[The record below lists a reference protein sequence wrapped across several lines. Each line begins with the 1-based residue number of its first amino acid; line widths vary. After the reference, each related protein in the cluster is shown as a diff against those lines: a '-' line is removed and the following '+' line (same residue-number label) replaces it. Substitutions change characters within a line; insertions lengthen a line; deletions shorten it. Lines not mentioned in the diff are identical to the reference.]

1 MPRVLSTD
9 SARAAITA
17 MSSII
22 NGGLA
27 DQIAQLDQQG
37 RQLSRP
43 DVWDGSLAA
52 QFRASWPQTSR
63 ALQQLREELD
73 ELRVRVDRINADI
86 MAAGG
91 N

>member
-9 SARAAITA
+9 AARAAVTS
-17 MSSII
+17 MSAII

-27 DQIAQLDQQG
+27 EQIAQLDQQG
-37 RQLSRP
+37 QQLSQP
-43 DVWDGSLAA
+43 EVWDGGLAA
-52 QFRASWPQTSR
+52 QFRGAWPQTSKSLQTVR
-63 ALQQLREELD
+63 AELD
-73 ELRVRVDRINADI
+73 ELRQRVERINADI

>member
-9 SARAAITA
+9 TARSAVSA

-27 DQIAQLDQQG
+27 DQIAQLDHQG
-37 RQLSRP
+37 RQLSQP
-43 DVWDGSLAA
+43 DVWDGGLAA
-52 QFRASWPQTSR
+52 QFRSTWPQTSR
-63 ALQQLREELD
+63 TLQHIRQELD
-73 ELRVRVDRINADI
+73 ELRLRVERVNADI

-91 N
+91 S

>member
-9 SARAAITA
+9 TARSSITT

-22 NGGLA
+22 NGGLP
-27 DQIAQLDQQG
+27 DQISQLDQQG
-37 RQLSRP
+37 RTLSQP
-43 DVWDGSLAA
+43 DVWDGGLAGR
-52 QFRASWPQTSR
+52 FRGSWPEMSKRLQAVR
-63 ALQQLREELD
+63 ADLDQLRLE
-73 ELRVRVDRINADI
+73 VDRINTDI

>member
-9 SARAAITA
+9 TARSSITT

-27 DQIAQLDQQG
+27 DEISQLDNQG
-37 RQLSRP
+37 RTLSQP
-43 DVWDGSLAA
+43 DVWDGGLATR
-52 QFRASWPQTSR
+52 FRATWPEMSKRLQAVR
-63 ALQQLREELD
+63 ADLDQLRQD
-73 ELRVRVDRINADI
+73 VDRINADI

-91 N
+91 S